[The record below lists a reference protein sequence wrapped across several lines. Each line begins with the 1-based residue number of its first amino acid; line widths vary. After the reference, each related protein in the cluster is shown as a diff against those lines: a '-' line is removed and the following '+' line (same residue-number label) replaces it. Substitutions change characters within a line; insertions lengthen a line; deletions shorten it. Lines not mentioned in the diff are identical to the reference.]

1 LSTVRVAAIDCGTN
15 TIRLLIAD
23 IDPGSGVVTDLDRRL
38 DMVRLGEGVDRT
50 GRFDPAALERT
61 LAATRDYA
69 QRIAERG
76 VTRVRMV
83 ATSATRD
90 AVNRDELIT
99 GVRSILGIEPEVI
112 TGDEE
117 ASLAYAGATGGLPE
131 DVGPPF
137 LVVDIGGGSTEFV
150 LGDGVVTAA
159 RSVDIGSVRLTERHF
174 ADDPPAAAQVARAAA
189 DIDDALTE
197 AAEVVD
203 LDAARTVVAVA
214 GTATTIGAIHAG
226 LDTYDAAIVHH
237 ARVPAV
243 RVSAISERLLAATH
257 DERAAI
263 TVIHPGRVDVI
274 AAGSLILRHVVERS
288 GAAEVVISEHDIL
301 DGIALSLVQDRRRA
315 GGTVS

>member
-1 LSTVRVAAIDCGTN
+1 MSSERVAAIDCGTN
-15 TIRLLIAD
+15 TIRLLVAD
-23 IDPGSGVVTDLDRRL
+23 IDPGTGAATDVERRL
-38 DMVRLGEGVDRT
+38 EMVRLGQGVDRT

-61 LAATRDYA
+61 LATTRDFA
-69 QRIAERG
+69 LRIAELG
-76 VTRVRMV
+76 ATRVRMV

-90 AVNRDELIT
+90 ASNRDELIT
-99 GVRSILGIEPEVI
+99 GVRGILGIEPEVI

-117 ASLAYAGATGGLPE
+117 ASLSYAGATGGLPV
-131 DVGPPF
+131 DVRPPF

-150 LGDGVVTAA
+150 LGDGSVTAA

-174 ADDPPAAAQVARAAA
+174 ADDPPTVAQVARAIA
-189 DIDDALTE
+189 DIDGALSE

-226 LDTYDAAIVHH
+226 LETYDAAIVHH
-237 ARVPAV
+237 TRVPAAH
-243 RVSAISERLLAATH
+243 VSAISERLLAATH

-274 AAGSLILRHVVERS
+274 AAGSLILRRVVERS
-288 GAAEVVISEHDIL
+288 GEAEVVISEHDIL
-301 DGIALSLVQDRRRA
+301 DGIARSLAQ
-315 GGTVS
+315 